1 MSIWTDLFGGAD
13 TQFQEDVDAS
23 IRRMDRLIKRLEKE
37 EKEKVS
43 AILDKIESKVQIEKE
58 ERDFLIQTAD
68 CKSIMRLLLM
78 GVYHE
83 V

>member
-1 MSIWTDLFGGAD
+1 MSIWTYLFGGVD
-13 TQFQEDVDAS
+13 KQFQENVDAS
-23 IRRMDRLIKRLEKE
+23 IRMDRLIRRLEKE